1 MYWIMDEPAKQIF
14 KMKFAKLT
22 MVLNGIFL
30 LAALAILAA
39 FGVIPI
45 YSYPIAAIC
54 GAGAI
59 LLALYFRS
67 AYRKDKEWLM
77 AQDSEKG
84 TQSERSEQSE
94 QSESATGS
102 DAGVAVD
109 ADTVANATNATG
121 SGKTGT
127 SEGES
132 DA

>member
-1 MYWIMDEPAKQIF
+1 MYWIMDESAKQIF

-67 AYRKDKEWLM
+67 AYQKDKAWLM
-77 AQDSEKG
+77 AQDSEKETGNDSG
-84 TQSERSEQSE
+84 TASG
-94 QSESATGS
+94 AG
-102 DAGVAVD
+102 DAGNAASTSKAVN
-109 ADTVANATNATG
+109 ADSAVNAAG
-121 SGKTGT
+121 DGT
-127 SEGES
+127 PEGES